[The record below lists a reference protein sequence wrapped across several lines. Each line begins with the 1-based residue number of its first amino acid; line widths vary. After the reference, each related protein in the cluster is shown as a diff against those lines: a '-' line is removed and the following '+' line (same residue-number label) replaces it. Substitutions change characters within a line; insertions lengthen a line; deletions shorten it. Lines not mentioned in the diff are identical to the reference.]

1 MMIMQKKFFRL
12 GAFAALLT
20 LVGLVACE
28 KVNDLLRFKI
38 NNETSF
44 TVPSVIGLNVPTPLP
59 TPDVT
64 TNASQTFKNNNTDIN
79 KVKDIRLESLVLTIT
94 SPANATFAPVKSV
107 RLYISAPGVE
117 EKLLA
122 SKENIP
128 TDVGNTLAL
137 DVTGEKMDAFVKRES
152 FQVRTQVVTRQAVF
166 QDTDVT
172 AKMIFGVTAD
182 L

>member
-1 MMIMQKKFFRL
+1 MQKRFFRL
-12 GAFAALLT
+12 SAVVALLILASLT
-20 LVGLVACE
+20 ACE
-28 KVNDLLRFKI
+28 KVSDLLRFKI

-44 TVPSVIGLNVPTPLP
+44 TMPSTIGVNVPTPLP

-79 KVKDIRLESLVLTIT
+79 KVKDIRLETLVLSIT
-94 SPANATFAPVKSV
+94 NPTNATFAPVKSV

-122 SKENIP
+122 SKENVP
-128 TDVGNTLAL
+128 TNVGNTLSL

-152 FQVRTQVVTRQAVF
+152 FQLRTEVVTRQAMF

-172 AKMIFGVTAD
+172 AKMIFGVTAN

>member
-1 MMIMQKKFFRL
+1 MQKQFFRL

-20 LVGLVACE
+20 LAGLAACE
-28 KVNDLLRFKI
+28 KVEDLLRFKI
-38 NNETSF
+38 NNETRF
-44 TVPSVIGLNVPTPLP
+44 TVPSAIGLNLPTMLP

-64 TNASQTFKNNNTDIN
+64 TNASQTFQNNNTDVN
-79 KVKDIRLESLVLTIT
+79 KVKDIRLESLVLSIT
-94 SPANATFAPVKSV
+94 SPAGATFAPVKSV

-128 TDVGNTLAL
+128 ADVGSTLSL
-137 DVTGEKMDAFVKRES
+137 DVTREKMDAFVKRES
-152 FQVRTQVVTRQAVF
+152 FQVRTEVVTRQAVF

>member
-1 MMIMQKKFFRL
+1 MKIPSFRL
-12 GAFAALLT
+12 GALAALFLLT
-20 LVGLVACE
+20 CLAACE
-28 KVNDLLRFKI
+28 KVDDLLSFRI

-44 TVPSVIGLNVPTPLP
+44 SIPSAIGLNLPTFLP

-64 TNASQTFKNNNTDIN
+64 TNASQTFENNNTDIN
-79 KVKDIRLESLVLTIT
+79 KVKDIRLESLVLSIT
-94 SPANATFAPVKSV
+94 SPTNATFAPVKSI
-107 RLYISAPGVE
+107 RLYISAPGFE

-128 TDVGNTLAL
+128 TNTGNTLSL
-137 DVTGEKMDAFVKRES
+137 DVTREKMDNYVKREKYS
-152 FQVRTQVVTRQAVF
+152 VRTEVVTRQAVF

-172 AKMIFGVTAD
+172 AKMVFAVTAN

>member
-1 MMIMQKKFFRL
+1 MQTKFLRL
-12 GAFAALLT
+12 GALVALLT
-20 LVGLVACE
+20 LTGLSACE

-38 NNETSF
+38 NNETRF
-44 TVPSVIGLNVPTPLP
+44 TVPSAIGLNVPTPLP

-79 KVKDIRLESLVLTIT
+79 KVKDIRLESLVLSIT
-94 SPANATFAPVKSV
+94 APAGATFAPVKAV

-117 EKLLA
+117 EKMLA

-128 TDVGNTLAL
+128 TDAGNILSL
-137 DVTGEKMDAFVKRES
+137 DVTGEKMDDFVKQES
-152 FQVRTQVVTRQAVF
+152 FQVRTQVVTRQTVF

-172 AKMIFGVTAD
+172 AKMTFGVTAD

>member
-1 MMIMQKKFFRL
+1 MFMQKRFFQL
-12 GAFAALLT
+12 GAFAALMILAGLT
-20 LVGLVACE
+20 ACE

-38 NNETSF
+38 NNETRF
-44 TVPSVIGLNVPTPLP
+44 TVPSVIGLNIPTPLP

-64 TNASQTFKNNNTDIN
+64 TNASQTFKNNNTDIK
-79 KVKDIRLESLVLTIT
+79 KVKDIRLELLVLSIT
-94 SPANATFAPVKSV
+94 NPAGATFAPVKSV

-128 TDVGNTLAL
+128 TDVGSTLSL
-137 DVTGEKMDAFVKRES
+137 DVTGEKMDDFVKRES
-152 FQVRTQVVTRQAVF
+152 FQVRTEVVTRQAVF

-172 AKMIFGVTAD
+172 AKMTFGVTAN

>member
-1 MMIMQKKFFRL
+1 MQKQFFRL
-12 GAFAALLT
+12 GAFAVLLALA
-20 LVGLVACE
+20 GLAACE
-28 KVNDLLRFKI
+28 KVEDLIRFKI
-38 NNETSF
+38 SSETSF
-44 TVPSVIGLNVPTPLP
+44 TVPSAIGLNVPTPLP

-64 TNASQTFKNNNTDIN
+64 TNASQTFKNNNTEVN
-79 KVKDIRLESLVLTIT
+79 KVKDIRLENLVLTIT

-128 TDVGNTLAL
+128 TDVGNTLSL
-137 DVTGEKMDAFVKRES
+137 DVTGEKMDNYVKRES
-152 FQVRTQVVTRQAVF
+152 FQVRTEVVTRQAVF

-172 AKMIFGVTAD
+172 AKMSFGVTAD

>member
-1 MMIMQKKFFRL
+1 M

-20 LVGLVACE
+20 LASLVACE
-28 KVNDLLRFKI
+28 KVEDLLRFKI
-38 NNETSF
+38 NSETSF
-44 TVPSVIGLNVPTPLP
+44 TVPSTIGLNVSTPLP

-64 TNASQTFKNNNTDIN
+64 TNASQTFKNNNTDVN
-79 KVKDIRLESLVLTIT
+79 KVKDIRLESLVLSIT
-94 SPANATFAPVKSV
+94 DPANATFAPVKAV
-107 RLYISAPGVE
+107 RLYISAPGVG

-128 TDVGNTLAL
+128 TDTGNTLSL
-137 DVTGEKMDAFVKRES
+137 DVTGEKMDDFVKRES
-152 FQVRTQVVTRQAVF
+152 FQVRTEVVTRQTVF

-172 AKMIFGVTAD
+172 AKMTFGVTAD

>member
-1 MMIMQKKFFRL
+1 MQKQFFRL
-12 GAFAALLT
+12 GAFVALLT
-20 LVGLVACE
+20 LACLAACE
-28 KVNDLLRFKI
+28 KVEDLIRFKL
-38 NNETSF
+38 NSETSF
-44 TVPSVIGLNVPTPLP
+44 TVPSAIGLNLPTALP

-64 TNASQTFKNNNTDIN
+64 TNASQTFKNNNTDVN
-79 KVKDIRLESLVLTIT
+79 KVKDIRLESLVLSIT
-94 SPANATFAPVKSV
+94 GPAGATFAPVKAV

-128 TDVGNTLAL
+128 TDAGSTLSL

-152 FQVRTQVVTRQAVF
+152 FQVRTEVVTRQAVF

-172 AKMIFGVTAD
+172 AKMTFGVTAD